1 MKTKT
6 LKRRLVLNME
16 TIVNLTKTEFSE
28 AHGGA
33 DLPPQTS
40 ELGYTFCA
48 QICWRFTEDPDY
60 CKRTDTV

>member
-16 TIVNLTKTEFSE
+16 TIVNLTKTEISG
-28 AHGGA
+28 AHGGI

-40 ELGYTFCA
+40 ELGFTYCG
-48 QICWRFTEDPDY
+48 QICWRYSEDPDA
-60 CKRTDTV
+60 CKLTDTV